1 MIDPNNDADL
11 LTLEFAEAARNVANG
26 VCVICDE
33 ALDPTAPKWAS
44 YYNGRH
50 ETAEQVAASIG
61 PISAEYPDRHERCTR
76 DLWD

>member
-1 MIDPNNDADL
+1 MIDPSNDADM
-11 LTLEFAEAARNVANG
+11 LTLEFEEAARNVANG

-44 YYNGRH
+44 YYANRH

-61 PISAEYPDRHERCTR
+61 PVSAIFPDRHEVCAP
-76 DLWD
+76 